1 MKKVFEGKVGQ
12 FDILIRYLENGDLEE
27 MHRYINVISKEK
39 TYITFQGE
47 VLSLDEERKYVSE
60 QKEQITNKKSV
71 ILVVFCDNR
80 LIGTTH
86 LMLGV
91 RTDRHVAQFGIT
103 IAKEFRGQ
111 GIGKLLMKHTIDE
124 GIKNMPD
131 LEIVALGV
139 FSNNKLAYE
148 MYKDFGFTEYGRLP
162 DGVKLADGY
171 VDHIFMYKLVKKG

>member
-1 MKKVFEGKVGQ
+1 MKKVFEGMVGKL
-12 FDILIRYLENGDLEE
+12 DILIRYLENGDLEE
-27 MHRYINVISKEK
+27 MHRYINEISKEK

-47 VLSLDEERKYVSE
+47 VLSVEEERKYVSE
-60 QKEQITNKKSV
+60 QVEKIANKKSV
-71 ILVVFCDNR
+71 ILVVFCDNK

-103 IAKEFRGQ
+103 IAKEFRGK
-111 GIGKLLMKHTIDE
+111 GIGKLLMKHIIDE

-131 LEIVALGV
+131 LEIVALSV

-148 MYKDFGFTEYGRLP
+148 MYKDFGFTEYGKLP
-162 DGVKLADGY
+162 GGVKLADRY
-171 VDHIFMYKLVKKG
+171 VDHIYMYKKVR